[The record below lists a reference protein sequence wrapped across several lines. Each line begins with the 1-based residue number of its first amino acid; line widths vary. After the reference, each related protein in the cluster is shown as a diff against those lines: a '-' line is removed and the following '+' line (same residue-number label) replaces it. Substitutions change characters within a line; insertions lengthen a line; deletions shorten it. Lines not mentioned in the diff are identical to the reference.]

1 MIESIRRLIQP
12 KRPYLAHVEYWV
24 YLPETKLPPQDILLG
39 RLLRSSP
46 FRVGEEPAV
55 GPQEALLFS
64 DIRLHTALCLRSKN
78 PHLFRPDLFSDH
90 VEPSE
95 DSLRSLSSAQAIAK
109 LRFVSEEPLQ
119 GRRHLR
125 FLPHLAEAVAYY
137 GKAETLF
144 DVQAERLAGLESFRA
159 QLDCDPEAEGHGFH
173 ARSAWCQEE
182 TGGRAVTRGL
192 RKVGLPEIET
202 PLCDREVR
210 SVLTNLLDAAIEQVW
225 SYESLPDELEVSH
238 FGDEYLLK
246 LAHGKST
253 STCRVLRKD
262 PV

>member
-1 MIESIRRLIQP
+1 MIQP

-159 QLDCDPEAEGHGFH
+159 QLDCDPEAEGMDSTRGRRG
-173 ARSAWCQEE
+173 AKKKPEAEQLRGDCGRSASPKSRLRCAI
-182 TGGRAVTRGL
+182 GRSG
-192 RKVGLPEIET
+192 P
-202 PLCDREVR
+202 
-210 SVLTNLLDAAIEQVW
+210 S
-225 SYESLPDELEVSH
+225 
-238 FGDEYLLK
+238 
-246 LAHGKST
+246 
-253 STCRVLRKD
+253 
-262 PV
+262 